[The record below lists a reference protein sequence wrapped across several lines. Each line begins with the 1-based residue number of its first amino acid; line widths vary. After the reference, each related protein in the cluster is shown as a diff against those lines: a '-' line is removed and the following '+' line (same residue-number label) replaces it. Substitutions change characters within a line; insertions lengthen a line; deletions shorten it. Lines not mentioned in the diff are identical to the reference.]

1 MLKVGDVV
9 NVKYITGEVFHGE
22 VVTIRVIG
30 PDRVLFTVD
39 DQVGYRSLY
48 VDRCD
53 SLEVAE
59 AV

>member
-9 NVKYITGEVFHGE
+9 SVKYVTGEVFHGE
-22 VVTIRVIG
+22 IVTVRVVG
-30 PDRVLFTVD
+30 EDRVLFTVN
-39 DQVGYRSLY
+39 DQIGYRSLY